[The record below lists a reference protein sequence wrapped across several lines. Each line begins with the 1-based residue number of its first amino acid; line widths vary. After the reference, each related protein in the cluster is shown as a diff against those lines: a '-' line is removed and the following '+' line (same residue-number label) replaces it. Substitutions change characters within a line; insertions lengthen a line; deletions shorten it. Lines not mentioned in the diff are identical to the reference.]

1 MIWRGGGDDDDDIT
15 WKLTGNEIT
24 KATERLKC
32 STLVSS
38 SDFLKF
44 DIITLDIN
52 LKCTTRYFFYIMD
65 GKVILSDVRQR
76 KETRKID

>member
-1 MIWRGGGDDDDDIT
+1 MEGGGDDDDIT
-15 WKLTGNEIT
+15 WKLNNTT